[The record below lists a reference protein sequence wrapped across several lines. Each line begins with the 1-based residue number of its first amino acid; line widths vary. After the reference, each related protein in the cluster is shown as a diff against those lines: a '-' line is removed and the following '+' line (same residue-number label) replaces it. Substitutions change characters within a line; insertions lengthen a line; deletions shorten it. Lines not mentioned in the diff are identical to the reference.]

1 MCGSLCVL
9 CKCSAAELHTLQS
22 SLFKN
27 IFVMSMYV
35 HHVHTVPKEV
45 RRGRQTSWNW
55 SHGQLLATMTQN
67 LSKWGLT
74 DTDFRSGKPLG

>member
-1 MCGSLCVL
+1 
-9 CKCSAAELHTLQS
+9 
-22 SLFKN
+22 
-27 IFVMSMYV
+27 MSMYV

-55 SHGQLLATMTQN
+55 SHRQLLATMTQN

-74 DTDFRSGKPLG
+74 DTDFRSGKPLE